1 MSPTNPIIPGF
12 APDPSIVRIDDAF
25 FLVNSSFH
33 LFPGLPI
40 FSSKDL
46 ISWTH
51 IDHPGNAINRPSQLS
66 LSAST
71 TIVHNKGGPP
81 DEVLVGTGG
90 LYAPTIRHNQGRTYI
105 VCTNVRHCIPE
116 GEKEEK
122 ADTKNFIIFTDD
134 IMSNK
139 WSDPVYHDYWG
150 IDPDLFFDD
159 DGRAYVTGSYWNTN
173 PKIPGTLNCFE
184 IDLETCKQL
193 GPGKPLWGGS
203 SKIIPEGPHVYKRG
217 EWYYILAAEGGT
229 HEGHRLSMARSKNLW
244 GPYEECPHNPVLK
257 PSPGDK
263 EYQYVQYNGHGD
275 LIEDAEGSWWLV
287 FLAVRKDKGGRY
299 TMGRETFITPVQW
312 PTADSWPTIQQPIEP
327 LSPTENPDNA
337 PSSSDPKVD
346 LVYIRDPDFEA
357 YEITDD
363 VRTVTLKA
371 SISDLSDASAGPVSF
386 LGKRQRSL
394 QGEAS
399 VALNI
404 GSAME
409 PVTAGLAYYKDEH
422 RYARIFYDFSRCSI
436 WFEWKNGGRR
446 RAISNKEDVLLLDD
460 NLASNSKVRF
470 SIVHSETTLDFRYR
484 LENDG
489 ATGNGWVSAAKVDT
503 LDLRDRDF
511 TGPCLG
517 VFATTN
523 GALTEEGG
531 LTSEFKCIFT
541 DLHLVSNSKSV
552 LVVLRNQ
559 SSTQ

>member
-1 MSPTNPIIPGF
+1 MAPANPIIPGF
-12 APDPSIVRIDDAF
+12 APDPSIVRIDDTF
-25 FLVNSSFH
+25 YLVNSSFH

-46 ISWTH
+46 ISWAH
-51 IDHPGNAINRPSQLS
+51 IGNAINRPSQLS

-90 LYAPTIRHNQGRTYI
+90 LYAPTIRHNRGRTYI
-105 VCTNVRHCIPE
+105 VCTNVRHCVPE

-203 SKIIPEGPHVYKRG
+203 SKIIPEGPHIYKRG

-275 LIEDAEGSWWLV
+275 LVEDAEGNWWLV
-287 FLAVRKDKGGRY
+287 FLAVRKDKGGSGQLPILGQPFNNLLSLYRPPKTP
-299 TMGRETFITPVQW
+299 TMP
-312 PTADSWPTIQQPIEP
+312 P
-327 LSPTENPDNA
+327 LPH
-337 PSSSDPKVD
+337 DPKVD

-363 VRTVTLKA
+363 ARTVTLKA
-371 SISDLSDASAGPVSF
+371 SASDLSDASAGPVSF

-399 VALNI
+399 AALSI
-404 GSAME
+404 GGATE
-409 PVTAGLAYYKDEH
+409 PVTAGLAYYKDEY

-446 RAISNKEDVLLLDD
+446 RTISNKEDVLLLDD

-489 ATGNGWVSAAKVDT
+489 ATGNDWVSAAKVNT
-503 LDLRDRDF
+503 LDLTDRDF

-531 LTSEFKCIFT
+531 PTSEFKCIFT

-552 LVVLRNQ
+552 LVVL
-559 SSTQ
+559 